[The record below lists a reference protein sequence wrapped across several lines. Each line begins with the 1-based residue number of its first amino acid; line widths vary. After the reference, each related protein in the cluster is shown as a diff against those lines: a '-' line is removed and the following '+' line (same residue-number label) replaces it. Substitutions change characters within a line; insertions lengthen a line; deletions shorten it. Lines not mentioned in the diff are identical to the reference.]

1 MGRCGLLWYLCCL
14 YESLLYAGGFEKLDP
29 GTTCYWAYERS
40 TYQRCIR
47 EKRKLVPSEV
57 QNLQIGMAVLITRV
71 DNNGR
76 RLYDHIAYVAG
87 FNEDGSVDLIESNIG
102 RGNRVTSVKHI
113 TLTDEYVW
121 AIKLA
126 GIAY

>member
-1 MGRCGLLWYLCCL
+1 
-14 YESLLYAGGFEKLDP
+14 
-29 GTTCYWAYERS
+29 
-40 TYQRCIR
+40 
-47 EKRKLVPSEV
+47 
-57 QNLQIGMAVLITRV
+57 MAVLITHV
-71 DNNGR
+71 DKKGR

-87 FNEDGSVDLIESNIG
+87 FNEDGSVDLIELNIG